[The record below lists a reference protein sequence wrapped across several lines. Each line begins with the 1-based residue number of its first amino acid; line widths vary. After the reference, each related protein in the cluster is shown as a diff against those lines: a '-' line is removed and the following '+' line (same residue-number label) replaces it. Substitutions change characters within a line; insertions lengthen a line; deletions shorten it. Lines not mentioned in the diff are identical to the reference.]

1 MRRPD
6 LRLFVPAAACW
17 LAVWLTAACRPGW
30 QLGLAGTFAAG
41 AVLGRRWRGL
51 ALVAVVALLGAAAG
65 LASSGL
71 RAWTRTD
78 NPIAQLAAVGADVE
92 VRLRV
97 GGDPIVRDGM
107 SHGRPYHLVIVPAQV
122 LGVDADD
129 GRSWTLRQPVLVLA
143 DNDGWSSL
151 QPSQAVSAA
160 GRLASPRPGD
170 DVAAVLDARGPP
182 VRPTAPSLVQRTAG
196 RVRAGLRTAA
206 AGLPGQRAA
215 LLPALV
221 DGDTAGLSA
230 TTDAEFRA
238 TGLTHLVAVSG
249 ENLAIV
255 TGVVLGATRRLR
267 AAPRA
272 AAALTLAVIV
282 AFVVVARPS
291 PSVLRAAVM
300 GGIGAFGLVGGH
312 RRQAMAGLAAAVLL
326 LVLVDPSLAGQPGF
340 ALSVLAS
347 LGLLVLAPGVAAVL
361 SRRLPGWLA
370 AALAVPFAAQVAC
383 SPVIAAIGGG
393 FSLTAVPANLL
404 AAPAVAPATLL
415 GVAAALCAPLS
426 AGLAHV
432 VAWLASWPCAW
443 LLTVARVGS
452 QLPASLV
459 SWPSGGGGA
468 LLLAALTV
476 VVLAVARRAILRT

>member
-1 MRRPD
+1 MRLPD
-6 LRLFVPAAACW
+6 LRLLVPAAACW
-17 LAVWLTAACRPGW
+17 LTVWVAAAWRPSW
-30 QLGLAGTFAAG
+30 QLGLATGLTAA
-41 AVLGRRWRGL
+41 ALIGRCWRGL
-51 ALVAVVALLGAAAG
+51 ALVTAVALLAAAAG

-71 RAWTRTD
+71 RAWARTSS
-78 NPIAQLAAVGADVE
+78 PVAELAAVGADVV

-97 GGDPIVRDGM
+97 GGDPIVRDGTA
-107 SHGRPYHLVIVPAQV
+107 HGRAYHLVIVPAQV
-122 LGVDADD
+122 LRVDADD
-129 GRSWTLRQPVLVLA
+129 GRSWMLRQPVLVLA
-143 DNDGWSSL
+143 DATGWSSL
-151 QPSQAVSAA
+151 QPSQTAQAA
-160 GRLASPRPGD
+160 GRLVAPRAGD

-182 VRPTAPSLVQRTAG
+182 VRPSSPSPVQRVAG
-196 RVRAGLRTAA
+196 HVRAGLRHAA
-206 AGLPGQRAA
+206 SGLPGQRAA

-221 DGDTAGLSA
+221 DGDTAGLTSA
-230 TTDAEFRA
+230 TDAEFRA

-255 TGVVLGATRRLR
+255 TGVVLAASRRLR
-267 AAPRA
+267 TAPRTA
-272 AAALTLAVIV
+272 AILTLGVIIG
-282 AFVVVARPS
+282 FVVVARPS

-312 RRQAMAGLAAAVLL
+312 RRQALAGLSAAVLV

-347 LGLLVLAPGVAAVL
+347 LGLLVLAPGAAAVL
-361 SRRLPGWLA
+361 GRRLPAWLA
-370 AALAVPFAAQVAC
+370 AALAVPLAAQIAC

-426 AGLAHV
+426 AGLAHA

-443 LLTVARVGS
+443 LLAVAHLGS
-452 QLPASLV
+452 RLPASPAP
-459 SWPSGGGGA
+459 WPTGVGGA
-468 LLLAALTV
+468 VLLGALSV
-476 VVLAVARRAILRT
+476 PVLVLARRAILRS